1 MTGGFVAISRAI
13 WDDPDFR
20 DSEMSQREAFI
31 WIVAHA
37 SWKPHTVRVG
47 TAVID
52 LERGQ
57 LAYSTRYLAKVFGW
71 SEARVRRYFDVLKNR
86 RTLQTK
92 TDAGVT
98 VITVCNYDAYQSAPD
113 KTDAGATQPATQER
127 RTSDASK
134 NKDNKI
140 KKTPSGQKNK
150 SSLPAGFPDQ
160 PAKDAAVAY
169 WQGKGRGY
177 LSQRLETI
185 ADTFR
190 AHHESRGTKAMSWPA
205 TWKTWY
211 VNQVSFEEKSG
222 KPAEV
227 PRSSADPPAEH
238 IDERSIEGQRKLV
251 DRYKRTGKWDARTFA
266 APDDPNTRLR
276 PEVLAEFGYSQ
287 QLI

>member
-1 MTGGFVAISRAI
+1 MRTLDLIQAMRANGIDAETILATIEQAEAIAI
-13 WDDPDFR
+13 
-20 DSEMSQREAFI
+20 ERECAP
-31 WIVAHA
+31 AQD
-37 SWKPHTVRVG
+37 K
-47 TAVID
+47 
-52 LERGQ
+52 
-57 LAYSTRYLAKVFGW
+57 STRA
-71 SEARVRRYFDVLKNR
+71 ERNRRYYEKKKAERLNASENR
-86 RTLQTK
+86 L
-92 TDAGVT
+92 
-98 VITVCNYDAYQSAPD
+98 N
-113 KTDAGATQPATQER
+113 
-127 RTSDASK
+127 SDASK
-134 NKDNKI
+134 TTDPSEDKKVPYP
-140 KKTPSGQKNK
+140 KKTHTSPIPPKEKPPTGSKRK
-150 SSLPAGFPDQ
+150 SSLPAGFPDR

-227 PRSSADPPAEH
+227 PRSSADPPPEH